1 MYKDVIQSDCFLKV
15 ALSKSLWMLHSS
27 TPMGKALNNTF
38 RVINFVTKT
47 FLSLLLRDEAKELLE
62 NKENGSF
69 LIRESVVRAG
79 EYALALK

>member
-1 MYKDVIQSDCFLKV
+1 MYKDVIQSECFLKV
-15 ALSKSLWMLHSS
+15 ALSKRLWMLHSS
-27 TPMGKALNNTF
+27 TPMAKALNDTF

>member
-1 MYKDVIQSDCFLKV
+1 MV
-15 ALSKSLWMLHSS
+15 
-27 TPMGKALNNTF
+27 KALNNTF
-38 RVINFVTKT
+38 KVINFVTKA